1 MVAAALSLLFPG
13 LGQYAAGARRRGVLI
28 AIPALVVLTATT
40 PGFALA
46 ARAELA
52 NVAGSAPLAL
62 AGAGMSA
69 KLAEDVGARYL
80 EDDPVTAAALVA
92 RGPSG
97 P

>member
-1 MVAAALSLLFPG
+1 MSP
-13 LGQYAAGARRRGVLI
+13 
-28 AIPALVVLTATT
+28 
-40 PGFALA
+40 
-46 ARAELA
+46 
-52 NVAGSAPLAL
+52 GSAPLAL